1 MASLMENLMDV
12 LERENSEYGALLEL
26 SRRKTP
32 VIVAGNLEELEKI
45 TDEEQCVV
53 DRINLLDKKRAEV
66 TADIANVMNRDVAEL
81 KLINIME
88 LLEKRPEE
96 RKKLSDIHDRLRATV
111 REMVRVNEHNR
122 ELIQSSLEMVDYN
135 LNILQAM
142 RSAPETADY
151 TSDARNAGV
160 AYGGRLS
167 GSFDA
172 KQ

>member
-12 LERENSEYGALLEL
+12 LNQENSAYEALLEL
-26 SRRKTP
+26 SRKKTP
-32 VIVAGNLEELEKI
+32 VIVAGDLGELEKI
-45 TDEEQCVV
+45 TDEEQRVV

-66 TADIANVMNRDVAEL
+66 TADIANVMNKDVANL
-81 KLINIME
+81 KLINIIE

-96 RKKLSDIHDRLRATV
+96 QKKLSDIHDRLRTTV
-111 REMVRVNEHNR
+111 HEMVRINEHNR
-122 ELIQSSLEMVDYN
+122 DLIQNSLEMVDFSLN
-135 LNILQAM
+135 LMQAM

-151 TSDARNAGV
+151 TSDAQSAGV
-160 AYGGRLS
+160 AYGGRVN